1 MNRALAIIG
10 GIGAGVAAAYF
21 LDPKKGADRRA
32 LVRDKFTSLKEE
44 ATKSITSATETL
56 QNQASGLASDAKAM
70 IGDGRNAST
79 TTSQQKSASSPNSGT
94 SSGQSFKPAA
104 TH

>member
-56 QNQASGLASDAKAM
+56 QKQASGLASDAKAM
-70 IGDGRNAST
+70 IGDGSGASSS
-79 TTSQQKSASSPNSGT
+79 SQQQNST
-94 SSGQSFKPAA
+94 SSRTSRGSTGQSAKPVAA
-104 TH
+104 H

>member
-32 LVRDKFTSLKEE
+32 LVADRFSSLKAE
-44 ATKSITSATETL
+44 ASKSITDATENL
-56 QNQASGLASDAKAM
+56 KKQATGLASDAKAM
-70 IGDGRNAST
+70 IGDGSHSTGHPKQNGKAS
-79 TTSQQKSASSPNSGT
+79 QASV
-94 SSGQSFKPAA
+94 
-104 TH
+104 H

>member
-32 LVRDKFTSLKEE
+32 LVRDKFNSLKEE
-44 ATKSITSATETL
+44 ATKSITHATETL
-56 QNQASGLASDAKAM
+56 QNQASGLANDAKAM
-70 IGDGRNAST
+70 IGDGRST
-79 TTSQQKSASSPNSGT
+79 SSTSQQNSTSSRTGGS
-94 SSGQSFKPAA
+94 SSGQSAKPVAA
-104 TH
+104 H

>member
-32 LVRDKFTSLKEE
+32 LVRDKALNLKDDAMKVISEKTNYLREE
-44 ATKSITSATETL
+44 AAELSSEA
-56 QNQASGLASDAKAM
+56 NGY
-70 IGDGRNAST
+70 IGDGHTAIND
-79 TTSQQKSASSPNSGT
+79 
-94 SSGQSFKPAA
+94 KPAA
-104 TH
+104 AA